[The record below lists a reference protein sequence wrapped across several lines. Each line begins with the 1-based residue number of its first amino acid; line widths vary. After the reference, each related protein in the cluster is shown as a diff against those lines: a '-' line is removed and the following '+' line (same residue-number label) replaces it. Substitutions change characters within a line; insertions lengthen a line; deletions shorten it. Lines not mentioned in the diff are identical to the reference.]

1 MEGGDESYAEPVKE
15 RSESGMAAQLRGLRA
30 RADEDFSSPPGLKVS
45 GRHQLDVA
53 EMGLRV
59 AITRSRYPNTDD
71 GVDQYAV
78 TLTRARLDQAP
89 ADAEV
94 RMVLQT
100 AFGAAAADAV
110 ERTGGGPLVRMFRVP
125 AGSGQPR
132 G

>member
-1 MEGGDESYAEPVKE
+1 VTDASDGGTTSLLK
-15 RSESGMAAQLRGLRA
+15 GLRD
-30 RADEDFSSPPGLKVS
+30 RADEDFSSPVGVKVS

-53 EMGLRV
+53 ELGLRV

-78 TLTRARLDQAP
+78 TVTRLRLDEAA

-100 AFGAAAADAV
+100 AFGDAAGRAV

-125 AGSGQPR
+125 AAGGQPS